1 MESARKRKAEAWL
14 EAQKEMTFART
25 GDHAKVAE
33 LEEDLKEMIR
43 WSDLIEEGRRKRMR
57 KELRKKRLVSF
68 VSDM

>member
-33 LEEDLKEMIR
+33 LEEDLKE
-43 WSDLIEEGRRKRMR
+43 
-57 KELRKKRLVSF
+57 
-68 VSDM
+68 